1 MARAGRKRKLDAPR
15 YPNGQV
21 KPSEQDPSPT
31 LVKRLAAYSL
41 AGMQSEQWGT
51 VAGIFYLSRKIDEVE
66 YETARRFST
75 LYSQYLRVI
84 NGPRAPK
91 TSTGEFVGASAH
103 IDVDSEA
110 GQREAQKH
118 KDVSAKYLEALD
130 VLMNLGD
137 AYHSEVVKFCADSG
151 QTPCGWE
158 GMIRLRKGLEALA
171 LLWNIKV
178 K

>member
-1 MARAGRKRKLDAPR
+1 MLFR
-15 YPNGQV
+15 
-21 KPSEQDPSPT
+21 S
-31 LVKRLAAYSL
+31 
-41 AGMQSEQWGT
+41 
-51 VAGIFYLSRKIDEVE
+51 
-66 YETARRFST
+66 
-75 LYSQYLRVI
+75 
-84 NGPRAPK
+84 
-91 TSTGEFVGASAH
+91 
-103 IDVDSEA
+103 
-110 GQREAQKH
+110 QKH